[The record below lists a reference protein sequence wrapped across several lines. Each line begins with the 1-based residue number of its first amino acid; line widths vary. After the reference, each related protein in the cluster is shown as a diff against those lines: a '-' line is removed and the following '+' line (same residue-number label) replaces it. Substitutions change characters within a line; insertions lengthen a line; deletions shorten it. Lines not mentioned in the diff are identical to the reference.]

1 MELGDTPTKSLTDVF
16 LSGLETSTSSSL
28 ASGRASGETASGE
41 VTGTTSDSSA
51 PSQAS
56 GGFTPASPQA
66 SSESRPAL
74 ASGGSAATLSGSG
87 ALGRGQKRSLTDV
100 FLDGLDSSGGLPS
113 HSKLSTLSHL
123 TSRPLLTKVTARN
136 SSAVVKANSGVG
148 LSEGPL
154 RQAVLRHNMPLY
166 ARLRERGESAV
177 FKNVYNAVMPKP
189 YKLLDQPLRSEPP
202 GDCHSQRALLTHND
216 LVRRCAEGY
225 RAPPGAPPALAKM
238 IDAAVVQ
245 AGLGLAKSS
254 GSQYAR
260 AWVKWE
266 NWVSEYTLGLS
277 EQGAPLSA
285 FEAAGKHEI
294 VAAYLTDLVSN
305 SGSISSAQS
314 TLSSLQY
321 YVGLGNMP
329 FHYKSF
335 LEAVMKGLKRQYGKI
350 VEKNDI
356 FTTGQVVDM
365 LYYLLGIDGTY
376 SELANL
382 RFAVLIIVCYF
393 GSARHEEA
401 IALRFTDISVNP
413 SGNLVLDFC
422 KGKTNQFKKRL
433 QTVITDGFIRGTD
446 LNPVGI
452 FKEYL
457 QRLRLTPG
465 GAPIMLFPQLACRVV
480 NPGHAKVLVVKGDG
494 SVAIKYDY
502 CRQQLKLILSKPIFS
517 DKHGLDGKYGWHSF
531 RGGSLTAQVGQG
543 VPLHL
548 VQQQAR
554 HASATTT
561 LGYVNAIESEKAKA
575 SAALLADMDPHP
587 PSPHRPPQGVGVEV
601 DQGDLSDSDNTDSA
615 PTQEPEASSDT
626 ADDDDDW
633 QGSNVPLHES

>member
-1 MELGDTPTKSLTDVF
+1 MASFIICPLSHPFSLFEGSCMEMGDTPTKSLTDVF
-16 LSGLETSTSSSL
+16 LSGLGTSTSTSSSL
-28 ASGRASGETASGE
+28 ASGCASGETASGE
-41 VTGTTSDSSA
+41 VTGTTSGSSA

-56 GGFTPASPQA
+56 GGFTPASPKA

-87 ALGRGQKRSLTDV
+87 SLGRGQKRSLTDV
-100 FLDGLDSSGGLPS
+100 FLDGVDSSVDLPS
-113 HSKLSTLSHL
+113 LSKLSTPSL
-123 TSRPLLTKVTARN
+123 TSRSLLTKVTARN
-136 SSAVVKANSGVG
+136 SSAVFKANSGVG

-202 GDCHSQRALLTHND
+202 GDCHSKRALLTHND
-216 LVRRCAEGY
+216 LVRRCAEGF

-335 LEAVMKGLKRQYGKI
+335 LEAVMKGLKRQYGKV

-365 LYYLLGIDGTY
+365 LSYLLGIDGTHC
-376 SELANL
+376 ELANL
-382 RFAVLIIVCYF
+382 RLAVLIIVCYF

-401 IALRFTDISVNP
+401 IALRFTDITVNP
-413 SGNLVLDFC
+413 SGNLVLNFC

-433 QTVITDGFIRGTD
+433 QTVLSDGFIQGTD

-457 QRLRLTPG
+457 QRLRLNPG
-465 GAPIMLFPQLACRVV
+465 GAPIMLFPQLASKPV
-480 NPGHAKVLVVKGDG
+480 NPGQAKVLVVKGDG
-494 SVAIKYDY
+494 SVAIKYDF
-502 CRQQLKLILSKPIFS
+502 CRQQLKSILSNPIFS
-517 DKHGLDGKYGWHSF
+517 DKHGLDGKFGWHSF

-554 HASATTT
+554 HASAATT

-575 SAALLADMDPHP
+575 SAALLANMA
-587 PSPHRPPQGVGVEV
+587 PSPHQPPQGVGEVEAP
-601 DQGDLSDSDNTDSA
+601 GDLSGSDKDSVH
-615 PTQEPEASSDT
+615 DT
-626 ADDDDDW
+626 VDDDA
-633 QGSNVPLHES
+633 VC